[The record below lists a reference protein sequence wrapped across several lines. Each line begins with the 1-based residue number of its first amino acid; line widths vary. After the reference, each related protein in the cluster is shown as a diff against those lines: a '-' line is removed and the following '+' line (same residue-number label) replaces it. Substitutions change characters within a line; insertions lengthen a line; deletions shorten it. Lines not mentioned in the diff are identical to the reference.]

1 MVISNEGHPSGMFLI
16 IGHRGASGTEPEN
29 TLRSFRKAVDV
40 GADGIELDV
49 HRCAT
54 GELVVIHDHT
64 VDRTTDGSGEV
75 SELSLDRLRELDAGS
90 GERIPLLTEVLDLI
104 EGRVLVNIELKGDDT
119 ARGVSSV
126 ISSYLGRGYGPD
138 DLLVSS
144 FKPTELS
151 DLISIRD
158 DIRIGVLFEDHP
170 DMYLDFAHQIGA
182 YSVHPRKDLATPS
195 LVRRSV
201 DMGCHVLTWSVNDRE
216 EADVLMSM
224 GINGIF
230 TDHPQY
236 WTRE

>member
-1 MVISNEGHPSGMFLI
+1 MFLI

-49 HRCAT
+49 HTCAT

-64 VDRTTDGSGEV
+64 VDRTTDGSGKV
-75 SELSLDRLRELDAGS
+75 SELSLDRLKELDAGS
-90 GERIPLLTEVLDLI
+90 GERIPLLTEVLDQVG
-104 EGRVLVNIELKGDDT
+104 GRVLVNIELKGDST
-119 ARGVSSV
+119 AQGVSRV
-126 ISSYLGRGYGPD
+126 ISSYLNRGYGAD
-138 DLLVSS
+138 DFLVSS

-151 DLISIRD
+151 DLISTRD

-170 DMYLDFAHQIGA
+170 EMYLDFAGQIGA
-182 YSVHPRKDLATPS
+182 YSVHPGKGLVTSS

-216 EADVLMSM
+216 DADRLRSM
-224 GINGIF
+224 GVHGIF

-236 WTRE
+236 WSR

>member
-1 MVISNEGHPSGMFLI
+1 MFLI

-29 TLRSFRKAVDV
+29 TLRSFRKAVDM

-49 HRCAT
+49 HTCAT
-54 GELVVIHDHT
+54 GEIVVIHDDT
-64 VDRTTDGSGEV
+64 VDRTTNGSGKV
-75 SELSLDRLRELDAGS
+75 SDLSLDRLRELDAGS

-104 EGRVLVNIELKGDDT
+104 GGRVLVNIELKGDDT
-119 ARGVSSV
+119 ARGVGSV
-126 ISSYLGRGYGPD
+126 ISSYLGRGYGPE

-170 DMYLDFAHQIGA
+170 EMYLDFSHQIGA
-182 YSVHPRKDLATPS
+182 YSVHPGKDLVTPS

-201 DMGCHVLTWSVNDRE
+201 DIGCHVLAWSVNDRE
-216 EADVLMSM
+216 EADVLRSM
-224 GINGIF
+224 GVNGIF

-236 WTRE
+236 WTRG